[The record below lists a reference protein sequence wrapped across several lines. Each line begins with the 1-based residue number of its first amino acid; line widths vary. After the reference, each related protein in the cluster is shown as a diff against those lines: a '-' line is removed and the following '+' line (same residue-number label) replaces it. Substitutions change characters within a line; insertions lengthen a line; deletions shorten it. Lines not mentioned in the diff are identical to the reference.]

1 MYVILRVRG
10 HIGVKTDIEDTLK
23 LLNLTRPNHCVLY
36 PETDYIKGM
45 LKKSQNYITWGKIS
59 PDMLAK
65 LISKRGKAYNEEN
78 KLVKVTEVY
87 KNIDEVVEKILNN
100 EKLKNLKIKPV
111 FRLKPPSKG
120 YERKGI
126 KKTYKQGGALGYR
139 AEDINILLK
148 KMI

>member
-126 KKTYKQGGALGYR
+126 KKTYKQGGAVGYR